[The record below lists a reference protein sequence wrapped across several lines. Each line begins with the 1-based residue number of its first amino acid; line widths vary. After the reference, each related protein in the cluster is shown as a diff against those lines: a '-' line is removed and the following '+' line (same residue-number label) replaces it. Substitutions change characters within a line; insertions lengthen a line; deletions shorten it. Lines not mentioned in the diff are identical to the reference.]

1 MTQLYQS
8 RKTIEKVSTKRKSI
22 RKVLLLLFRWI
33 AWVNSLLPSST
44 FFVASTAC
52 KRQKKKKKKKKKSTK
67 KKALVRLNPSYP
79 FFKVHMF
86 PQFTTTL
93 KFADN
98 FYMIM

>member
-52 KRQKKKKKKKKKSTK
+52 KRQKKKKKKKKKNKKGTK
-67 KKALVRLNPSYP
+67 QRKL
-79 FFKVHMF
+79 
-86 PQFTTTL
+86 
-93 KFADN
+93 
-98 FYMIM
+98 